1 MGANSLPK
9 TPLRHVI
16 DYPVNHVPRTVALS
30 EQVIKPNFSLRFFAP
45 RRKIPLAAS
54 HAQTARWIILRVV
67 VLLLVLLVVG

>member
-30 EQVIKPNFSLRFFAP
+30 EQVVKPNFSLGFVAP
-45 RRKIPLAAS
+45 RTFPLAAS
-54 HAQTARWIILRVV
+54 RAQTARRIILRVV